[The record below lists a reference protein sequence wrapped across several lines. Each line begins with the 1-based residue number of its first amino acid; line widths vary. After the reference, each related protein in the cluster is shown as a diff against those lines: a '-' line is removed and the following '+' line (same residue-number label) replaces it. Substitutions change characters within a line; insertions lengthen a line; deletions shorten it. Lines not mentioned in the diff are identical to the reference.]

1 MNKITDKIKKLRK
14 VIEEHNY
21 QYYILD
27 APTISDN
34 EYDTLLKELETL
46 ELKSPNLITA
56 ESPTQR
62 VGAKPLES
70 FGTIKHRTPMLSLAN
85 AMNLDD
91 LIDFDN
97 RIKKLLKTKNN
108 IDYIAEPKLDG
119 IGVELIYENGVFSEG
134 CTRGDGIIGENIT
147 NNLKTIPSV
156 PLRLRGSSFPNLLEV
171 RGEVFI
177 TKEDFLILNND
188 QNQNGMPKFA
198 NPRNAAAGSLR
209 QLDPAVTANRPLSI
223 FCYEAG
229 AVKGASFKNHLEFL
243 STIKKLGLPVNPLI
257 EQTIGAKELIEYQNK
272 MELKRD
278 SLPYEIDGTVY
289 KINDYKIREGL
300 GRRSRSP
307 RWAIAGK
314 FKAQQAVTTVE
325 NINIQVGRTGAL
337 TPVAKLEPVQ
347 VGGVTVTNASLHNQ
361 DEINRKDIRIGDTVI
376 IERAGDVIPKVVGVK
391 LESRPQG
398 SKKFII
404 DLHCPVCHQKT
415 NKNENEVLSYCINY
429 NCPAQIKGRMEHFVS
444 KNALGI
450 EGLGKKIIGTLV
462 NKKIIKKI
470 DDIFLIQIDVLSS
483 LDGFGDKLAK
493 NIVKSID
500 DSKKTTFAKFIYAL
514 GIRNVGE
521 HTAQILENIFQGDIK
536 KFQNSKI
543 KELELIDEIGPIVS
557 KSIKQFWGDE
567 NNRKMVNNCFE
578 NGVYFESKIKNTN
591 PKVTG
596 KIFVFTGGLKK
607 MNRRKAA
614 SLVKDLGGIVSNSI
628 SKKTDF
634 LIAGNKSGEKISK
647 AIKLNIPILSERDF
661 LRKVNTL
668 N

>member
-1 MNKITDKIKKLRK
+1 MNKTGDKIKKLRRI
-14 VIEEHNY
+14 IEEHNY

-27 APTISDN
+27 APVISDN
-34 EYDTLLKELETL
+34 EYDTLFRELETL

-62 VGAKPLES
+62 VGAKPLEY
-70 FGTIKHRTPMLSLAN
+70 FDTIKHRTPMLSLAN
-85 AMNLDD
+85 AMSSENL
-91 LIDFDN
+91 IAFDI
-97 RIKKLLKTKNN
+97 RIKKALKTKNN

-119 IGVELIYENGVFSEG
+119 IGVELIYEKGTFSKG

-147 NNLKTIPSV
+147 NNLKTISSL
-156 PLRLRGSSFPNLLEV
+156 PLRLRGSSFPSLLEV

-177 TKEDFLILNND
+177 SKEDFLELNKSQD
-188 QNQNGMPKFA
+188 QNGLPQFA

-229 AVKGASFKNHLEFL
+229 AIEGKGFKNHMEFL
-243 STIKKLGLPVNPLI
+243 STIKKLGLPVNPFI
-257 EQTIGAKELIEYQNK
+257 EQTTGAKGLIEYQNK

-289 KINDYKIREGL
+289 KINEYKTRENL

-337 TPVAKLEPVQ
+337 TPVAKLEPVPI
-347 VGGVTVTNASLHNQ
+347 GGVTVTNASLHNQ

-376 IERAGDVIPKVVGVK
+376 IERAGDVIPKIIRVK
-391 LESRPQG
+391 LENRPQG
-398 SKKFII
+398 SRKFII
-404 DLHCPVCHQKT
+404 DLHCPECHQKT
-415 NKNENEVLSYCINY
+415 NKNQNEVVSYCLNY
-429 NCPAQIKGRMEHFVS
+429 NCPAQIKGRIEHFVS
-444 KNALGI
+444 KSALGI

-470 DDIFLIQIDVLSS
+470 DDIFSIQVDVLSG
-483 LDGFGDKLAK
+483 LDGFGNKLAS
-493 NIVKSID
+493 NIVKSIEN
-500 DSKKTTFAKFIYAL
+500 SKKTTFTKFIYAL

-521 HTAQILENIFQGDIK
+521 HTAQILENIFDGDII

-543 KELELIDEIGPIVS
+543 EELELIDEIGPIVS
-557 KSIKQFWGDE
+557 KSIKQFWDDE
-567 NNRKMVNNCFE
+567 NNKTIVNNCL
-578 NGVYFESKIKNTN
+578 NKGLYFEKRLKTIN

-596 KIFVFTGGLKK
+596 KIFVFTGSLKEMSRQEAGSIIK
-607 MNRRKAA
+607 NF
-614 SLVKDLGGIVSNSI
+614 GGFVSSSI
-628 SKKTDF
+628 SKKTNF
-634 LIAGNKSGEKISK
+634 LIAGNRSGNKISK
-647 AIKLNIPILSERDF
+647 AKDLNIPILTESDF
-661 LRKVNTL
+661 LEKIKIFN
-668 N
+668 